1 MYHLK
6 CKCMLMKDGKF
17 ILSEGRARLLR
28 LISKTGSITK
38 AAKNMGMSYRHAWGI
53 LKDIEESLDE
63 KIIESTRGGKEGG
76 GSKLT
81 KTGKNLLSEYN
92 KLKEEY
98 QEEVYKNPSP
108 TVDGI
113 IIEDNEILL
122 IERSNPPFKGEY
134 ALPGGYV
141 EYNEKV
147 EDAVTREIEEET
159 GLKTEIMNLVGVYS
173 DPDRDPRG
181 HTIST
186 VYYLKI
192 TGGELTSGSDAE
204 NAKFFPL
211 NELPEL
217 AFDHSK
223 IISDFLLLSRD

>member
-1 MYHLK
+1 
-6 CKCMLMKDGKF
+6 MKNDKF
-17 ILSEGRARLLR
+17 ILSEGRARLLK

-38 AAKNMGMSYRHAWGI
+38 AAKNMDMSYRHAWGI
-53 LKDIEESLDE
+53 LKDIEESVDE

-81 KTGKNLLSEYN
+81 KTGNNLLSEYN
-92 KLKEEY
+92 KLKEKH
-98 QEEVYKNPSP
+98 QGDVYKNPSP

-134 ALPGGYV
+134 ALPGGFV

-147 EDAVTREIEEET
+147 EDAVVREIEEET
-159 GLKTEIMNLVGVYS
+159 GLKTEIMSLVGVYS

-186 VYYLKI
+186 VYTLKI
-192 TGGELTSGSDAE
+192 TGGELVSGSDAE

-211 NELPEL
+211 NDLPEL